1 MWYDFREFGCHL
13 GNVGL
18 TDTERQA
25 AGFRVVAILAIR
37 NERPYLANCLDYLI
51 ADGLDYFIIDNESD
65 DGTAELLR
73 EPRFAAHLVGYQ
85 SHAFRGAF
93 DLEGLMAAIDAA
105 IPEIDADWVL
115 HQSPDEMMHSYNPG
129 ERLVDAIARIDT
141 AGYDVIDF
149 NEFVFLPIDHDYLVD
164 HKGAQPLRWYY
175 FHKQGPGRLMRARRQ
190 LLQLSWMQSGGHRLQ
205 GQPFRLAPENFVLR
219 HYMFQSQE
227 HAFTKY
233 PDRRYRQE
241 EVDRGWHGN
250 RIGVAADRFTFPET
264 AELEYLGDRASHEL
278 SRDRPRKLHYW
289 QW

>member
-1 MWYDFREFGCHL
+1 M
-13 GNVGL
+13 

-175 FHKQGPGRLMRARRQ
+175 FHKQGHGRLMRARRQ

-205 GQPFRLAPENFVLR
+205 GQPSGWRRRTSFFAIICFRARSTP
-219 HYMFQSQE
+219 SQN
-227 HAFTKY
+227 T
-233 PDRRYRQE
+233 PIGDTGRRTLTAA
-241 EVDRGWHGN
+241 GGN

-278 SRDRPRKLHYW
+278 SRDRPRKRHYW
-289 QW
+289 PE